1 MNEKKDYSKRIFT
14 VPNVISM
21 FRLLLIPV
29 FIWSYVILKNDVMT
43 VILLAVSGVSDLA
56 DGFIARRFNMISDLG
71 KMLDPVADKF
81 TQLAIIICLI
91 FRFNYMIIPL
101 VFLLIK
107 EVSDAI
113 TGIAVIKATKKVISA
128 EWHGKLAST
137 VLYLMMTT
145 HIVWPI
151 FTSGTQIPFTVS
163 VILVAASTCFVL
175 LSFILYTI
183 GNVKLIRSGKKE
195 AENGETDQD

>member
-1 MNEKKDYSKRIFT
+1 MNKKKDYSKRIFT

-151 FTSGTQIPFTVS
+151 FTGGTQIPFTVS
-163 VILVAASTCFVL
+163 VILVAASTCFVI

-183 GNVKLIRSGKKE
+183 GNVRLIRSGKKE